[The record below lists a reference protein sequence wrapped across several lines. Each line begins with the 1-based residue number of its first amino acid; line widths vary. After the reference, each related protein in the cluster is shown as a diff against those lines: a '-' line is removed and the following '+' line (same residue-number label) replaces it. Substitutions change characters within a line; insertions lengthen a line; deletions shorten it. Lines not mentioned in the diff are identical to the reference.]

1 MLVTLPGPG
10 GSSQGGQV
18 IIDVE
23 VLPASATS
31 ATEAN
36 DLHPGEPSKI
46 EDAPTSTSALPDA
59 PDSAAGESEV
69 PGVIVELVAKHAM
82 AVSQVVEDAVDMR
95 RQRRPCEGVDQGAW
109 LSFQLGADPVGR
121 CERFA
126 LELHLARS
134 CLGP

>member
-10 GSSQGGQV
+10 GSGQGGQV

-59 PDSAAGESEV
+59 PDSAA
-69 PGVIVELVAKHAM
+69 PPVAPETAPSAAEAAPPK
-82 AVSQVVEDAVDMR
+82 
-95 RQRRPCEGVDQGAW
+95 
-109 LSFQLGADPVGR
+109 ADPTTDAAPAAETPRQIEPDNSAPTVA
-121 CERFA
+121 ERTSIDTDPVTTPIHHA
-126 LELHLARS
+126 D
-134 CLGP
+134 G

>member
-10 GSSQGGQV
+10 GSGQGGQV

-59 PDSAAGESEV
+59 PDSAASCRSRDCSIRCG
-69 PGVIVELVAKHAM
+69 GRA
-82 AVSQVVEDAVDMR
+82 SQ
-95 RQRRPCEGVDQGAW
+95 G
-109 LSFQLGADPVGR
+109 
-121 CERFA
+121 
-126 LELHLARS
+126 
-134 CLGP
+134 